1 MHWPVSA
8 TSEGGSCCRSCGVP
22 HWPFRGEDSL
32 SHVCVRVLLVRIV
45 MGRILT
51 LLLTMA
57 VLSGIHHSPLLML
70 TACALLN
77 GAAAYIQMVYVSA
90 LSTYPDLTY

>member
-1 MHWPVSA
+1 
-8 TSEGGSCCRSCGVP
+8 
-22 HWPFRGEDSL
+22 
-32 SHVCVRVLLVRIV
+32 